1 MQNLACNRNKSG
13 NAKQRG
19 CCDAELP
26 AVRNDFPRRSSLPAS
41 GRSVNSMHD
50 LRWVNDIAYTKP
62 RILTAYF
69 PILILGF
76 HWIGLPIL
84 PPISKVR
91 FLHGLILTQVP
102 RPKSAS
108 SRFYGLFLTRDQP
121 FVAAVKLGTDSS
133 FIISAMG
140 LAPRSRYAS
149 PSRTITS
156 AAGDRLL

>member
-1 MQNLACNRNKSG
+1 MLLTCPQCKTIFHVDRLRLHLAG
-13 NAKQRG
+13 HAK
-19 CCDAELP
+19 
-26 AVRNDFPRRSSLPAS
+26 PRSISFQYSFAGDGGS
-41 GRSVNSMHD
+41 D

-121 FVAAVKLGTDSS
+121 FFAAVKLGIDSS
-133 FIISAMG
+133 FIILAMG
-140 LAPRSRYAS
+140 LAPRNRCAL
-149 PSRTITS
+149 PSKTITS